1 MSAVFGIIRF
11 DGAQVAEDALKK
23 MGTAMQFRGPD
34 GIRQRSLGA
43 VGLGHCLMRVNREDR
58 FERQPTV
65 DVDLALVADARIDNR
80 EAIAAELAIAPADL
94 DRMADSEVILAAY
107 RAWGP
112 ACADRLLGDF
122 VFAVWDGARQQLC
135 IGRDPVGLR
144 GIHWYHGDGFAAF
157 ATEAKGLMALRE
169 VPRELDD
176 VRLMRSL
183 VRDFRSGENSS
194 LMAAVSTIPGG
205 TVRTIAL
212 DGRVADTRY
221 WHPHAAPEHEERDAH
236 YYHDTYRRL
245 ISEAIACRVR
255 RLIDPP
261 GLLLSGGFDSAI
273 IAGLARDPAAMIGLQ
288 VLAVTSALAPDSG
301 AAEERAFDARR
312 GAQWCR
318 DHMPHLVH
326 DWWVQSDESP
336 FDRGGVTDHVADDV
350 PLQLGFVFEG
360 MYRNLRS
367 RGARTA
373 FDGIGGD
380 ETVNPRV
387 PSALAALW
395 QSRRLLALWREARI
409 EARGTDIGALR
420 LLIGVIL
427 PRWLRRLVRSEPAPD
442 GIYWTNRYCV
452 KDRLDAL
459 LADGELRLPQ
469 RVKVGDRAARI
480 RTLELLQSRARQ
492 NNANEAAAQGLE
504 LVRPLLDRRL
514 VEFGLAIPDKVQRV
528 DGRYR
533 ALARAALADVL
544 PREFATRPHGQEGL
558 LPQSRRILLGAAA
571 KMREDLERWRE
582 RPELRS
588 HIEIDQMLTDLDPQ
602 KIQHADAIQL
612 AVVARIYLTARY
624 IAWFRGLN
632 G

>member
-1 MSAVFGIIRF
+1 VFGIIRF
-11 DGAQVAEDALKK
+11 DGAQVAEDVLKK
-23 MGTAMQFRGPD
+23 MGAAMQLRGPD
-34 GIRQRSLGA
+34 GIRQRSFGA

-65 DVDLALVADARIDNR
+65 DRDLTLVADARIDNR
-80 EAIAAELAIAPADL
+80 EAIASELGIAPASL
-94 DRMADSEVILAAY
+94 ERMADSEVILAAY

-122 VFAVWDGARQQLC
+122 VFAIWDGARQQLC
-135 IGRDPVGLR
+135 IGRDPIGLR
-144 GIHWYHGDGFAAF
+144 GIHWYHGHGFAAF
-157 ATEAKGLMALRE
+157 ATEAKGLMALHE
-169 VPRELDD
+169 VPRELDG

-194 LMAAVSTIPGG
+194 LMAGVSTIPGG

-212 DGRVADTRY
+212 DGSVADTRY
-221 WHPHAAPEHEERDAH
+221 WHPQAAPEHEGRDTR
-236 YYHDTYRRL
+236 YYHETYRHL

-255 RLIDPP
+255 RLVDPP

-273 IAGLARDPAAMIGLQ
+273 IAGLARDPAETRNHR
-288 VLAVTSALAPDSG
+288 VLAVTSALAPDAG
-301 AAEERAFDARR
+301 TTNERAFDARR

-318 DHMPHLVH
+318 DHMPHLDH

-336 FDRGGVTDHVADDV
+336 FDRGGATDHVADDV

-360 MYRNLRS
+360 MYRNLRR

-387 PSALAALW
+387 PSALASLW
-395 QSRRLLALWREARI
+395 QSRRLLALWREARL
-409 EARGTDIGALR
+409 EARGTDISAIR

-427 PRWLRRLVRSEPAPD
+427 PRWLRRLVRGDPSPD
-442 GIYWTNRYCV
+442 GIYWTNRYCA
-452 KDRLDAL
+452 KDRLDVL
-459 LADGELRLPQ
+459 LASGELRLPQ
-469 RVKVGDRAARI
+469 RVQVGDRSARMS
-480 RTLELLQSRARQ
+480 TLELLQSRARQ

-514 VEFGLAIPDKVQRV
+514 IEFGLAIPDKVQRV

-544 PREFATRPHGQEGL
+544 PGEFATRPHSQESL
-558 LPQSRRILLGAAA
+558 LPQSRQILLGAAA

-582 RPELRS
+582 RPELWS
-588 HIEIDQMLTDLDPQ
+588 HIEIERMMTDLEPERVQ
-602 KIQHADAIQL
+602 RADAVQL

-624 IAWFRGLN
+624 IAWFHGLN
-632 G
+632 S